1 MAQYNC
7 DEGVEYI
14 NSNFLFFLFEKMTPR
29 HYITKVL
36 H

>member
-14 NSNFLFFLFEKMTPR
+14 NSNFFYFYLKKWRLDT
-29 HYITKVL
+29 I
-36 H
+36 